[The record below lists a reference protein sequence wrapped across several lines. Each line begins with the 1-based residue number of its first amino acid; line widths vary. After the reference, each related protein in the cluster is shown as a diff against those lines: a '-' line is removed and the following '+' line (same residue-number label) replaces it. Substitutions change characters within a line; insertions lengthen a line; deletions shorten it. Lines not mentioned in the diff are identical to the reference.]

1 MTRLKIRARL
11 DRINARA
18 SAIAHARRTRRVAI
32 GVAITIVVYGL
43 LGFIALPM
51 ILRHVVTGQ
60 VATSLHRPVS
70 VGKIVFNPYTLR
82 LQVDDLRVG
91 EREGAQAFAGLGH
104 LDVKVSWTSL
114 FRLAPV
120 IGEVKLERPQV
131 HVVRV
136 AENRFN
142 FSDLI
147 APSASPKPP
156 PGKPTRF
163 AVSNIQLHQGSV
175 LFDDQV
181 TGQQHKIEK
190 IELDVPFVANLPADV
205 NIYVQPLLAMVIDGS
220 PLRVAGKGRPF
231 NAEPESIMQV
241 NLRDLKLSQY
251 LAYVPRKLPVKLP
264 QGTLSAHLLVHFVN
278 AFAGPA
284 IRIGG
289 AVTLDQIDLR
299 DAADAPL
306 LALKSAVVNLDDVDT
321 LQNFAHVGAITLDG
335 LETYVVRNADGTTNL
350 TPLTAA
356 NPPAA
361 TSVPARASSPQASP
375 IPQGTTAAPAPPVK
389 AAIVAA
395 KVAPSA
401 RPAPA
406 IATPVIAPPSPV
418 ATVSAAMPIASASA
432 SMTPAAAS
440 TAASLAPSIMETA
453 PTKTASGGTATSGTS
468 GAFNLILDSFALT
481 NGAVHLTDH
490 SAAVATTAN
499 LQAIHATLTNLRTA
513 PQSPPAPFAVA
524 GTLSGGGSVAIK
536 GVLNLLQSQVTTDL
550 TLAQIDVPALQGF
563 AQTFLAAKIATGKLN
578 VQASVATQFAAGKFN
593 VHVEPATL
601 ALDDFDIRP
610 PGAHQ
615 PPITWKTIA
624 ATIGQVD
631 LASHQATVT
640 ELRTDS
646 IHLSVL
652 RDRKGALSL
661 ASLIRKPGEPPG
673 AASAPE
679 NRPARRP
686 AREAHSRA
694 EMARAERARRA
705 AERAAYRT
713 QEERRLAARTHGGIR
728 AAAKP
733 ATPVVSPTPPA
744 GGWQYKIAA
753 VTLEKSAI
761 AIEDHTVARPVKI
774 GVAPLNIRLKDVT
787 SDFAKPFSLEL
798 DGTADKTG
806 TFAIDGTAAIEP
818 LKADLRVTTRRLDVA
833 PATLYAQSNLNA
845 TITSAAL
852 TTKGAVALADPGGK
866 LRVSY
871 RGDATLTNV
880 RVLDKLTSDLFLRWN
895 ALSVHRIDFRMG
907 EGQPRI
913 HIGAIA
919 LDDFYTRLILN
930 ADGHLNVSDITSSAR
945 QAPTSLTRP
954 GAKPLPAPS
963 APSAPAPGPS
973 EAGAPSAQTSATA
986 TPAAALPPPT
996 PHPIAADIAIGQIG
1010 LRGGHV
1016 NYTDNFIK
1024 PNYTADLTAI
1034 AGHVGEF
1041 GTRSTAPA
1049 DVNLDGLINGNAP
1062 ISIQGSINPLA
1073 PMAAVDIK
1081 AKATQIEL
1089 TDLTAYSSK
1098 YTGYPITR
1106 GKLSV
1111 DVHYVLDH
1119 DLLTAQNHILL
1130 DQLTFG
1136 DKVET
1141 PGAMNLPLRLAV
1153 AILKDSKGQISL
1165 DLPVSGSLADPQF
1178 SLGGIIWHAMV
1189 SLLLKAVTSPFRLL
1203 AAALP
1208 GGGNSG
1214 QDLSY
1219 VEFTPGFATLPPASR
1234 QKLDS
1239 VAAALKQRPSLKLSI
1254 AGVAD
1259 PALDRPGLHDAKLYD
1274 LIKAAKIHDLG
1285 GAAAGIDPD
1294 TVSVG
1299 PDDYAKYLKRVYKA
1313 AKFDKPLDVLG
1324 MNKSL
1329 PPDEMKKLLI
1339 KNMQV
1344 SDKDLATLADAR
1356 AAAVRKYMSKRI
1368 DPARLAVAAPNLT
1381 AAGITDK
1388 GPATRVA
1395 LSLE

>member
-1 MTRLKIRARL
+1 MSRLKIRARL

-18 SAIAHARRTRRVAI
+18 AAIAHARRTRRVAI

-70 VGKIVFNPYTLR
+70 VGKIAFNPYTLR
-82 LQVDDLRVG
+82 LQVDELHVG

-114 FRLAPV
+114 YRLAPV
-120 IGEVKLERPQV
+120 IGEIEIERPQV

-147 APSASPKPP
+147 VPSATPKPP
-156 PGKPTRF
+156 PSKPTRF
-163 AVSNIQLHQGSV
+163 AVSNIQLHRGSV

-231 NAEPESIMQV
+231 NAEPESIVQV
-241 NLRDLKLSQY
+241 NLHDLELSQY
-251 LAYVPRKLPVKLP
+251 LAYVPRKLPIKLP
-264 QGTLSAHLLVHFVN
+264 QGMLSAHLLVHFIN

-289 AVTLDQIDLR
+289 SVTLDQIDLR

-321 LQNFAHVGAITLDG
+321 FQNFAHVGSITLDG

-361 TSVPARASSPQASP
+361 
-375 IPQGTTAAPAPPVK
+375 
-389 AAIVAA
+389 
-395 KVAPSA
+395 PSA
-401 RPAPA
+401 NPAATATPA
-406 IATPVIAPPSPV
+406 IATPLPI
-418 ATVSAAMPIASASA
+418 ATVSAAVPFATVSAAAPVATASAATPSASASA
-432 SMTPAAAS
+432 SATPAAAPT

-453 PTKTASGGTATSGTS
+453 PPKTKSGGTATTGTS

-499 LQAIHATLTNLRTA
+499 LQAIRVTLTNLRTA

-524 GTLSGGGSVAIK
+524 GTLSGGGNVAIK
-536 GVLNLLQSQVTTDL
+536 GALNLLQAQVTTDI
-550 TLAQIDVPALQGF
+550 TLAQVDVPALQGF

-631 LASHQATVT
+631 LASHQATVKD
-640 ELRTDS
+640 LRSDS

-652 RDRKGALSL
+652 RDRKGELSL
-661 ASLIRKPGEPPG
+661 ASLIRKPGEPP
-673 AASAPE
+673 ATTSAPE
-679 NRPARRP
+679 KHITRRP
-686 AREAHSRA
+686 AREARSRA

-705 AERAAYRT
+705 AERAAHRAR
-713 QEERRLAARTHGGIR
+713 EERRLAARTHGR
-728 AAAKP
+728 TRVAAKP
-733 ATPVVSPTPPA
+733 AAPVVSPTPPL
-744 GGWQYKIAA
+744 GGWQYKVAA
-753 VTLEKSAI
+753 ITLEKSAI
-761 AIEDHTVARPVKI
+761 AIEDQTVARPVKI

-787 SDFAKPFSLEL
+787 SDFAKPFTLEI

-818 LKADLRVTTRRLDVA
+818 LKADLRVNTRRLDVA

-852 TTKGAVALADPGGK
+852 TTKGAVALAEHGGK
-866 LRVSY
+866 LHVSY
-871 RGDATLTNV
+871 RGDATVSNV

-895 ALSVHRIDFRMG
+895 ALNVNRIDFRMG

-913 HIGAIA
+913 HIGSIA

-954 GAKPLPAPS
+954 GAKPLPAPPASS
-963 APSAPAPGPS
+963 APTPAPS
-973 EAGAPSAQTSATA
+973 EATAPSAQASATA
-986 TPAAALPPPT
+986 IPAAALPPPT

-1024 PNYTADLTAI
+1024 PNYTADLTEI

-1098 YTGYPITR
+1098 YTGYPIIK

-1136 DKVET
+1136 DKVAT

-1153 AILKDSKGQISL
+1153 AILKDSKGQINL
-1165 DLPVSGSLADPQF
+1165 DLPVSGSLSDPQF
-1178 SLGGIIWHAMV
+1178 SLGGIIWHAV
-1189 SLLLKAVTSPFRLL
+1189 LNLVLKAVTSPFRLL
-1203 AAALP
+1203 ASALP

-1214 QDLSY
+1214 EDLSY
-1219 VEFTPGFATLPPASR
+1219 VEFTPGFATLLPASR

-1254 AGVAD
+1254 AGVVD

-1274 LIKAAKIHDLG
+1274 LIKAAKIKDLG
-1285 GAAAGIDPD
+1285 GTAAGIDPD
-1294 TVSVG
+1294 TVTVG
-1299 PDDYAKYLKRVYKA
+1299 PDDYDKYLKRVYKA

-1324 MNKSL
+1324 MDKSL

-1339 KNMQV
+1339 QNMQV

-1368 DPARLAVAAPNLT
+1368 DPARLAVAAPKLT

-1388 GPATRVA
+1388 GTTTRVA